1 MTEFTNLIGNLSPE
15 KRALLERRLLEKRA
29 AAAKAQVI
37 PRRTAQGP
45 CPLSFAQELMWLLDH
60 LIDTSAYHVPRALRI
75 KGPLNVEALE
85 HALNRIVARHEILRT
100 TYREVDGRPLQFI
113 SDAANVALDRF
124 DLTAFAPAQREAE
137 AIRILVE
144 QARHKFDLANDLML
158 RALILRMGE
167 QDHIL
172 LLLSHHIAS
181 DGQSK
186 AALFRELKEFYLAYC
201 SGRDAKLQDLAI
213 QYADFAA
220 WQREWMQ
227 GEVLQN
233 HLDYWKSQLAGAPTL
248 LELPTDRP
256 RPARQ
261 SFEGARQFLRC
272 PDGML
277 ETFKALSRTE
287 GTTLFMTMLA
297 AFGTLLHR
305 WSGQEDMLIG
315 TPVSGR
321 NRTELEPMIGY
332 FSNSVVLR
340 LALHG
345 DPTFRELMRRIK
357 DMSLAA
363 YSHQDLP
370 FEKLV
375 VELQPDRD
383 LSYSPVYQ
391 VMFSV
396 GEQKDLG
403 LELPG
408 LEITPIII
416 DRKIAKFDMT
426 LGMTEF
432 HKDLMCNIEYC
443 SALYEPSTMERLAN
457 HFQTL
462 LQGIMRDPDQ
472 HISALPLLSEAERR
486 RVLYQWN
493 DTARAFQREH
503 MVARLFEAEAA
514 AHPRATAVVCDDRNL
529 TYGELNARAN
539 QLANF
544 LRKNGVGPEVPV
556 ALCVDRS
563 LDMIVGV
570 LGVMK
575 AGGAYIPLDAAYAR
589 ERLPVILDDANCP
602 ILLTQGD
609 VPTYVSSGKAR
620 VIRLDLDWPQIAAE
634 STANLPHQPQGSDL
648 AYIVYTS
655 GSTGVPKGV
664 MVTHGNLLNAYQAWE
679 EAYELR
685 AKTSSHLQ
693 MANFSFDVFNGD
705 LVRALCS
712 GGKLVICPTEILL
725 DPGALYSLMLREKI
739 DCAEFVPAVL
749 RGLLSHLQTIDQK
762 LDFMRV
768 LIAGSD
774 TWTTAEYRNVLELC
788 GPKTRL
794 INSYGVAEATI
805 DTTFFEACTGEKI
818 HSGGFVPIGKPFPN
832 MLVHILDRSLQ
843 PVPVGVAGTL
853 FIGGAG
859 VARGYLN
866 RPELTSEKFVLNP
879 FSTDPNARF
888 YNTGDQARYLPDGDI
903 EFLGR
908 NDNQVKIRGFRVELG
923 EIETVLAKSPWVQQ
937 AVVVARELSPG
948 DPRLI
953 AYVIPSATFPTEEL
967 RAFAKDRL
975 PGYMLPSRFVK
986 VQEFPLNANGKIDRK
1001 ALPLPKSGDEDM
1013 GRQFVAPRT
1022 ETEQQLALIWSEV
1035 LQVTAIGVRDSFFDL
1050 GGHSL
1055 LAIQVISRVRSR
1067 FGVELPLRSLF
1078 ENPTIAEL
1086 SKAIEAIRAQSVSIE
1101 MSIKPVDRSIYRRKS
1116 AGQSKT

>member
-1 MTEFTNLIGNLSPE
+1 MSEVRDLIANLSPE
-15 KRALLERRLLEKRA
+15 KRALLERRLMEKRA
-29 AAAKAQVI
+29 GEAKSQSI
-37 PRRTAQGP
+37 PRRGSKTP

-60 LIDTSAYHVPRALRI
+60 LIDTSAYHVPRALRMQ
-75 KGPLNVEALE
+75 GALNVEALE
-85 HALNRIVARHEILRT
+85 YALQSIVERHEILRT
-100 TYREVDGRPLQFI
+100 TYREVDGQPLQFVADRAVVPLQRI
-113 SDAANVALDRF
+113 DLSALEAQERENEAN
-124 DLTAFAPAQREAE
+124 
-137 AIRILVE
+137 RILVE
-144 QARHKFDLANDLML
+144 EGRHKFDLATDVML
-158 RALILRMGE
+158 RALLLRLSE
-167 QDHIL
+167 NHHIL
-172 LLLSHHIAS
+172 LLVSHHIAS

-186 AALFRELKEFYLAYC
+186 ASLFRELKEFYLAHC
-201 SGRDAKLQDLAI
+201 ANRPAQLPELPI
-213 QYADFAA
+213 QYGDFAG

-227 GEVLQN
+227 GNVLQK
-233 HLDYWKSQLAGAPTL
+233 HLEYWKSQLAGAPTL

-277 ETFKALSRTE
+277 ESFKALSRSQ

-297 AFGTLLHR
+297 AFGTLLYR

-321 NRTELEPMIGY
+321 NRTELESLIGY

-340 LALHG
+340 IALHG
-345 DPTFRELMRRIK
+345 DPTFRELMQRVK
-357 DMSLAA
+357 NMSLAA

-383 LSYSPVYQ
+383 LSYSPLYQ

-403 LELPG
+403 LDLPG
-408 LEITPIII
+408 LEITPIIV

-432 HKDLMCNIEYC
+432 RSDLMCNIEYC
-443 SALYEPSTMERLAN
+443 SALFEAGTMQRLAN
-457 HFQTL
+457 HFQNL

-472 HISALPLLSEAERR
+472 RISALPMLSDSDR
-486 RVLYQWN
+486 QQMIFHWN
-493 DTARAFQREH
+493 DTARNYQPVQAVH
-503 MVARLFEAEAA
+503 RLFEAQAE
-514 AHPRATAVVCDDRNL
+514 AHPDSIAVVCEDKNL
-529 TYGELNARAN
+529 TYDQLNARAN
-539 QLANF
+539 QLAHF
-544 LRKNGVGPEVPV
+544 LKQRGVGPEVPV
-556 ALCVDRS
+556 AICVDRS
-563 LDMIVGV
+563 LEMIVGV
-570 LGVMK
+570 LGILK
-575 AGGAYIPLDAAYAR
+575 AGGAYVPLDGAYAR
-589 ERLPVILDDANCP
+589 ERLPVILEDTKCP
-602 ILLTQGD
+602 LLLTQEHIAAQIS
-609 VPTYVSSGKAR
+609 PATAH
-620 VIRLDLDWPQIAAE
+620 VICLDRDWPAIASA
-634 STANLPHQPQGSDL
+634 STANPGDVGTVESL

-685 AKTSSHLQ
+685 HKDSSHLQ
-693 MANFSFDVFNGD
+693 MANFSFDVFSGD

-725 DPGALYSLMLREKI
+725 DPASLYALMLAERV

-749 RGLLSHLQTIDQK
+749 RGLLSYVEGINQK

-774 TWTTAEYRNVLELC
+774 TWTTAEYRKVLNLC
-788 GPKTRL
+788 GPDTRL

-805 DTTFFEACTGEKI
+805 DTTYFETRTTSQLRSE
-818 HSGGFVPIGKPFPN
+818 GFVPIGKPFAN
-832 MLVHILDRSLQ
+832 MQVHILDRHLQ
-843 PVPVGVAGTL
+843 PAPIGVNGTV

-866 RPELTSEKFVLNP
+866 RPDLTAQKFVPNP
-879 FSTDPNARF
+879 FSGLPGDRL
-888 YNTGDQARYLPDGDI
+888 YNTGDQGRYRPDGNI

-908 NDNQVKIRGFRVELG
+908 TDNQVKIRGFRVELG
-923 EIETVLAKSPWVQQ
+923 EIETVLGRYPGVRQ
-937 AVVVARELSPG
+937 AVVIARELSPG
-948 DPRLI
+948 DMRLL
-953 AYVIPSATFPTEEL
+953 AYVIPSAPFAIDDV
-967 RAFAKDRL
+967 RAFLKDKL
-975 PGYMLPSRFVK
+975 PAYMLPSRFVQVK
-986 VQEFPLNANGKIDRK
+986 EFPLNTNGKIDRN
-1001 ALPLPKSGDEDM
+1001 ALPAPGPDTDEQ
-1013 GRQFVAPRT
+1013 GRQFTAPRN
-1022 ETEQQLALIWSEV
+1022 ETEAQLASIWGEV
-1035 LQVTAIGVRDSFFDL
+1035 LQLKSISVHDNFFTL

-1055 LAIQVISRVRSR
+1055 LAIQVISRVRSK
-1067 FGVELPLRSLF
+1067 FAIELPLRSLF

-1086 SKAIEAIRAQSVSIE
+1086 SPVIEAGRGNISVE
-1101 MSIKPVDRSIYRRKS
+1101 MPIKPVDRAAYRRKP
-1116 AGQSKT
+1116 AGQGKG